1 MVKGGRRIGAGRPLI
16 APEKKRVP
24 FCMSVSPETKQW
36 MRDMATQQGLT
47 AGGVLEL
54 LIASYENFCENSD

>member
-1 MVKGGRRIGAGRPLI
+1 MKGGRRIGAGRPLI

-47 AGGVLEL
+47 AGEILEL
-54 LIASYENFCENSD
+54 LIESFEEQSERD